1 METRISSIIII
12 DDHPIIHDGLKTL
25 LESEESLSI
34 EATASSAAEAMGLL
48 SQIKP
53 DLAIIDLSLADS
65 DGTYLIQKIHNNY
78 PKIRI
83 LVYSMSEEKL
93 FGERVATA
101 GARGYVMKTSGAA
114 TLKEAIYALLDGEIF
129 FSAKIK
135 ERILQKEIGRSS
147 GAQTMLDDLSNREM
161 DVFKLVG
168 QGLDTAT
175 IGTKLDISRNTV
187 DTHRINIKNKLELEN
202 GKALDRFAY
211 EVITQGKIPKKK

>member
-1 METRISSIIII
+1 MGTRISSIIII

-168 QGLDTAT
+168 QGLDTAM